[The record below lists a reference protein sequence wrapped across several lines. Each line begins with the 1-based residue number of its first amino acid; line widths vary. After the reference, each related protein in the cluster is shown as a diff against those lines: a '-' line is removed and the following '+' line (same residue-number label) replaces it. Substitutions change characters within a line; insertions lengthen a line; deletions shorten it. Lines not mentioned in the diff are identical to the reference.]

1 MPRGCRC
8 CVLNILSKAALGP
21 GSLLFGKER
30 WSEWKQCTV
39 KDTQLA
45 LFNDRCLTDRIP
57 KPPLLVRAHCGR
69 MSGLLHLVSQN
80 SLRAAEGL
88 VELDSL
94 GFSSHEVFM
103 LWEKNFFFF
112 LTKQKVEF
120 QNLLFINLLFKY
132 QHHFHF
138 SGLSKRY
145 KSKVPFLQSCWFC
158 FRFKNLKC

>member
-8 CVLNILSKAALGP
+8 CVRNILSKAVLGP

-30 WSEWKQCTV
+30 WLERKQCTV

-45 LFNDRCLTDRIP
+45 LFNDRCLTDRIA
-57 KPPLLVRAHCGR
+57 KPPLLVCAHCGR
-69 MSGLLHLVSQN
+69 MSGLLHLVNQN

-94 GFSSHEVFM
+94 GFSSDEVFM
-103 LWEKNFFFF
+103 LREKNI
-112 LTKQKVEF
+112 LTKQKVVEF
-120 QNLLFINLLFKY
+120 QNLLYINLLFKY

-145 KSKVPFLQSCWFC
+145 KSKVPFLQSCGFC